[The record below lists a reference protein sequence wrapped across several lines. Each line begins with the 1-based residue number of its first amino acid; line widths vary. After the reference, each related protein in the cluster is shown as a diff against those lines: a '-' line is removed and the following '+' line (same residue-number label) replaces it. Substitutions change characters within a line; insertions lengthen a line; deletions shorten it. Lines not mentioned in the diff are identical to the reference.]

1 MNNTIKLYAFVG
13 MPGAG
18 KSEAAAYLNSKGL
31 PIIRF
36 GDETDIELKNRG
48 WERNPKN
55 EKIVREETRAQEGMA
70 AYAMRVTRRIQKLE
84 STVSAI
90 ILDGLYS
97 WSEYKYLKHEFQ
109 HLFIIAIFA
118 SPQIRYTRLANRAV
132 RPLTQEEA
140 QQRDYAEI
148 ENIEKGGPIAM
159 ADYLLINESAREAFL
174 DELEQLYQKLSHQ
187 DE

>member
-55 EKIVREETRAQEGMA
+55 DCRLSWRYCLQAHKSYRA
-70 AYAMRVTRRIQKLE
+70 
-84 STVSAI
+84 
-90 ILDGLYS
+90 GL
-97 WSEYKYLKHEFQ
+97 
-109 HLFIIAIFA
+109 
-118 SPQIRYTRLANRAV
+118 
-132 RPLTQEEA
+132 
-140 QQRDYAEI
+140 
-148 ENIEKGGPIAM
+148 
-159 ADYLLINESAREAFL
+159 
-174 DELEQLYQKLSHQ
+174 
-187 DE
+187 

>member
-1 MNNTIKLYAFVG
+1 MNSDITLYAFVG

-18 KSEAAAYLNSKGL
+18 KSEAAAFLNSKGL

-36 GDETDIELKNRG
+36 GDETDFELKNRG

-55 EKIVREETRAQEGMA
+55 EKIVREEIRAQEGMV
-70 AYAMRVTRRIQKLE
+70 AYAIRVARRI
-84 STVSAI
+84 
-90 ILDGLYS
+90 
-97 WSEYKYLKHEFQ
+97 
-109 HLFIIAIFA
+109 
-118 SPQIRYTRLANRAV
+118 RYARLMARAV

-140 QQRDYAEI
+140 QQRDHAEI

-159 ADYLLINESAREAFL
+159 ADYLLINESSREAFL

>member
-1 MNNTIKLYAFVG
+1 MNSDITLYAFVG

-18 KSEAAAYLNSKGL
+18 KSEAAAFLNSKGL

-36 GDETDIELKNRG
+36 GDETDFELKNRG

-55 EKIVREETRAQEGMA
+55 EKIVREEIRAQEGMV
-70 AYAMRVTRRIQKLE
+70 AYAIRVARRIQQLKG
-84 STVSAI
+84 TAAGI

-97 WSEYKYLKHEFQ
+97 WSEYKYLKGEFAN
-109 HLFIIAIFA
+109 LYIIAIYA
-118 SPQIRYTRLANRAV
+118 SPRIRYARLMARAV

-159 ADYLLINESAREAFL
+159 ADYLLINESSRESFL
-174 DELEQLYQKLSHQ
+174 GELEQLYRKLSHL
-187 DE
+187 